1 MARFADPS
9 LADRRRRQI
18 LDAAMAC
25 FRRRGFHQA
34 TMQEICAEANMSAGA
49 LYRYFSSKAEIIGA
63 IAEDKHADSDGAFLD
78 ATRQGSV
85 VDALSLIAR
94 DFFEKFAE
102 GDGALIADIFAEAI
116 RDDAVAAPL
125 LKINQNSVDYCITAI
140 KAAQASGEID
150 EQLDPREAANTLF
163 AAIEGIA
170 LRRAFLRDTDPDAAV
185 AQFRALAQR
194 YLSRR

>member
-1 MARFADPS
+1 MARLADPS

-18 LDAAMAC
+18 LDAALAC

-63 IAEDKHADSDGAFLD
+63 IAEDKHADSDRAFLD
-78 ATRQGSV
+78 ATRKGPLI
-85 VDALSLIAR
+85 DALSLIAR
-94 DFFEKFAE
+94 DFFDKFAE
-102 GDGALIADIFAEAI
+102 GEGSLIADIFAEAI

-125 LKINQNSVDYCITAI
+125 LKINQNSVDYCVNAI
-140 KAAQASGEID
+140 KAAQARGEVD
-150 EQLDPREAANTLF
+150 ETLDAREAANTLF

-194 YLSRR
+194 YLSRQ

>member
-1 MARFADPS
+1 LARLADPS

-18 LDAAMAC
+18 LDAALAC

-63 IAEDKHADSDGAFLD
+63 IAEDKHADSDSEFLE
-78 ATRQGSV
+78 ATRKGALI
-85 VDALSLIAR
+85 DALSLLAR

-102 GDGALIADIFAEAI
+102 GDGVLIADIFAEAI

-125 LKINQNSVDYCITAI
+125 LKINQNSVEYCVAAI
-140 KAAQASGEID
+140 KAAQGRGEVD
-150 EQLDPREAANTLF
+150 EKLDGREAANTLF

-194 YLSRR
+194 YLSRQ